1 MSESLKLLSW
11 GVLVAP
17 LSFFYFYFFAWSIKS
32 GAVPPTSLLEDVVL
46 VTMVLRLAVVM
57 SVGRLRRAKVSLIV
71 DIFALEVLVIAGLLV
86 VYILTRVPGYLSLLS
101 SVALAWPAAVLLVFP
116 PFALYRFASSM
127 LHRANL
133 SSVIPSAI
141 GLFALLVIPAEVAT
155 LTSSVDGLSGVS
167 RLLLQVLLGQ
177 ARTAAL
183 VPEITFTGLLLYL
196 ALTFYVITQGEDRGG
211 GVGALV
217 VAVVGSVV
225 ALSWSVVG
233 SLLTDDL
240 LLLFAVPG
248 LVIVGLIWWTTRGR

>member
-32 GAVPPTSLLEDVVL
+32 GAVPPTSMLEAIVL
-46 VTMVLRLAVVM
+46 ATMVLRLAAVL
-57 SVGRLRRAKVSLIV
+57 SVGRLRHAKVSLIV
-71 DIFALEVLVIAGLLV
+71 DIFALEVLIIAGLLV
-86 VYILTRVPGYLSLLS
+86 VYILTRVPEYLSLLTS
-101 SVALAWPAAVLLVFP
+101 IALAWPAALLLVFP

-127 LHRANL
+127 LHRASL

-155 LTSSVDGLSGVS
+155 LTSSVEGLSGVS

-177 ARTAAL
+177 ARSAAL
-183 VPEITFTGLLLYL
+183 VPEITFTGLVLYL
-196 ALTFYVITQGEDRGG
+196 ALTFYVITQGDGG
-211 GVGALV
+211 DWFGALIIA
-217 VAVVGSVV
+217 VAGSVV
-225 ALSWSVVG
+225 ALGWSALG
-233 SLLTDDL
+233 SLLTEDL

-248 LVIVGLIWWTTRGR
+248 LAIIGLIWWTTRGR

>member
-32 GAVPPTSLLEDVVL
+32 GAVPPTSMLEAIVL
-46 VTMVLRLAVVM
+46 ATMVLRLAAVL
-57 SVGRLRRAKVSLIV
+57 SVGRLRHAKVSLIV
-71 DIFALEVLVIAGLLV
+71 DIFALEVLIIAGLLV
-86 VYILTRVPGYLSLLS
+86 VYILTRVPEYLSLLTS
-101 SVALAWPAAVLLVFP
+101 IALAWPAALLLVFP

-127 LHRANL
+127 LHRASL

-155 LTSSVDGLSGVS
+155 LTSSVEGLSGVS

-177 ARTAAL
+177 ARSAAL
-183 VPEITFTGLLLYL
+183 VPEITFTGLVLYL
-196 ALTFYVITQGEDRGG
+196 ALTFYVITQGDGG
-211 GVGALV
+211 DWFGALIIA
-217 VAVVGSVV
+217 VAGSVV
-225 ALSWSVVG
+225 ALGWSALG
-233 SLLTDDL
+233 ALLTEDL

-248 LVIVGLIWWTTRGR
+248 LAIIGLIWWTTRGR

>member
-32 GAVPPTSLLEDVVL
+32 GAVPPTSLLEAVVL
-46 VTMVLRLAVVM
+46 ATMVLRLAAVL

-71 DIFALEVLVIAGLLV
+71 DIFAIEVLIIAGLLV
-86 VYILTRVPGYLSLLS
+86 VYILTRVPQYLSLLTS
-101 SVALAWPAAVLLVFP
+101 IALAWPAALLLVFP

-127 LHRANL
+127 LHRASL

-155 LTSSVDGLSGVS
+155 LTSSVGGLSGVS

-177 ARTAAL
+177 ARSAAL
-183 VPEITFTGLLLYL
+183 VPEITFTGLVLYL
-196 ALTFYVITQGEDRGG
+196 ALTFYVITQGDGG
-211 GVGALV
+211 GRLGALI

-225 ALSWSVVG
+225 ALGWSALG
-233 SLLTDDL
+233 SLLTEDL

-248 LVIVGLIWWTTRGR
+248 LAIIGLIWWTTRGR